1 MTIPPLTNPLPL
13 SPPVTFTGVP
23 AAGTPDAGA
32 TGAATPSFGQQLS
45 AALNGMEQLQSS
57 AGAQVAQLVGGGG
70 GDLHASL
77 IAVEKSDLAF
87 GLMLQLR
94 NKAVAAYQD
103 ISHMN
108 F

>member
-1 MTIPPLTNPLPL
+1 MMIPPIT
-13 SPPVTFTGVP
+13 PPVFTPRVDPAG
-23 AAGTPDAGA
+23 AAGADSNT
-32 TGAATPSFGQQLS
+32 
-45 AALNGMEQLQSS
+45 S
-57 AGAQVAQLVGGGG
+57 AGASFAQEMQGALQQMETLQSNAATQVSQLVNGSG
-70 GDLHASL
+70 GDVHASM

-103 ISHMN
+103 ISHMA

>member
-1 MTIPPLTNPLPL
+1 MMIPPIT
-13 SPPVTFTGVP
+13 PPVFTPTVDP
-23 AAGTPDAGA
+23 SGTAGA
-32 TGAATPSFGQQLS
+32 DRTT
-45 AALNGMEQLQSS
+45 S
-57 AGAQVAQLVGGGG
+57 AGGSFAQEMQGALHQMEALQANATTQVNQLVNGGGG
-70 GDLHASL
+70 SVNGSM

-103 ISHMN
+103 ISHMA